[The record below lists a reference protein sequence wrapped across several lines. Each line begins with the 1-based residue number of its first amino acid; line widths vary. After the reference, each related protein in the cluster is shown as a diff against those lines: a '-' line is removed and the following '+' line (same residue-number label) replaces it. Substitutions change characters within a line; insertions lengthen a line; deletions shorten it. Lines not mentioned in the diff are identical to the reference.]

1 MAAAA
6 ATESTVAKVPKT
18 IQSDVRRF
26 AVIPDHAPN
35 ARADDR
41 RTVVVVAIA
50 IFDRTDSNQVQA
62 LIMSSA
68 WGWEYPVGAIC
79 NR

>member
-6 ATESTVAKVPKT
+6 ATESTVASVPST

-26 AVIPDHAPN
+26 AVIPDHAPW
-35 ARADDR
+35 ARADDV

-50 IFDRTDSNQVQA
+50 IFDRTDSNQVQGS
-62 LIMSSA
+62 IMSVA
-68 WGWEYPVGAIC
+68 LGLQHPVGAIC